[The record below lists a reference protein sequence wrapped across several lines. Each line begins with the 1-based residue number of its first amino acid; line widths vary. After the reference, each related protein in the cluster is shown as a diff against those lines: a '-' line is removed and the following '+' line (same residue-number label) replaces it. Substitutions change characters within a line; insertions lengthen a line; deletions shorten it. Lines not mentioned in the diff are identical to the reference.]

1 MSNKKSWYKSFA
13 GSIFFHVILF
23 FVVGLLALSAVE
35 KIVDKEDI
43 LEVIYEADAG
53 GGGGGNSKIEQEV
66 QQLIKQEEIKVQA
79 KAVQDAETIVNKQ
92 ETVQEK
98 KEQPKD
104 NNNNSQPNTNTN
116 SGTGGGDGSGSG
128 NGDGPG
134 SGNGE
139 GGGDGDGAGSGDGDV
154 ATVPP
159 RLVKK
164 TIPVYPE
171 SAREGGWEGRVIVR
185 ALVDSNGNVTSTS
198 IKSSSGNS
206 AIDQAALICLYKWKF
221 VPAKNGKGNPVACYT
236 NAPVDFILK

>member
-134 SGNGE
+134 SG
-139 GGGDGDGAGSGDGDV
+139 DGDV